1 MADIYDPKNLKEDA
15 AQKKLMLDTAV
26 DVQVALQL
34 LIEKNIIT
42 QDELN
47 TWRERVRKFPKYKAS
62 YEMVKGILNA
72 AELYEKDPNAYL
84 KLLMEAKLR
93 GDQ

>member
-62 YEMVKGILNA
+62 YEVVKGILDT

-84 KLLMEAKLR
+84 KVLMEAKLR
-93 GDQ
+93 GGQ